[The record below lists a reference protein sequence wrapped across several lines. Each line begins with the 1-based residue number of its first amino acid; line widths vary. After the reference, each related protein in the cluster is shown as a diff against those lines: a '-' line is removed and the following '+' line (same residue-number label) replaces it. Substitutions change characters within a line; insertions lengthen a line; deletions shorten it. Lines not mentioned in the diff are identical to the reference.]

1 MAMTFSV
8 FTIGSGDLIL
18 QVFNAVAS
26 VFNNR
31 FGISAITSLGIMFG
45 GIFSLFEFSKSHDL
59 KVLMKWI
66 CMYVLVTSLILYPKA
81 TVVIEDRTGIDIK
94 PRIVDN
100 VPLSLAIFAS
110 FTSRIGIGL
119 TEMVE
124 TVFHLPDDMAYN
136 KTGMLMGSKLVL
148 ASKNFQIVDPEFN
161 QTINEF
167 MQQCVFYDLLLK
179 KYTIRELI
187 NTENPWEFIKAHTSQ
202 ARAFPFNGQIT
213 VCNIGA
219 AKLDTEWK
227 QIINQAATVYGGQ
240 ILGKNANVASLLYS
254 HLSEGYQFL
263 TNVSMQGEDI
273 LKTNLLSNALSN
285 ALSHYSAN
293 ANAPA
298 ALQAYEDT
306 KAELQSRST
315 MDQTGRQAA
324 IWMQYFKNIIEAV
337 SYSAFIFI
345 YFLSYFPFGAAIVRN
360 YLCGLFTLQALAPM
374 YAIIN
379 FAATFLAQN
388 RSMAFITSDSSN
400 GGLSIANIA
409 GITQANADAMAVAGY
424 LMWPVTLGGA
434 LMLFRGLPSAV
445 QSMGQLMG
453 GVVQHA
459 GSHVVAETVGGNIS
473 AGNTN
478 FGNHSMS
485 NTNANHWDTNVRYAA
500 GATTF
505 QTGTGST
512 ITHTAGGNEV
522 LDTRGGLSNLPVSIN
537 IAESTRMVASQQAQS
552 SLTAAIN
559 KSHAAGEQYSAGL
572 RQMDDYAQH
581 QSHSINSGTSFS
593 QTDST
598 GFNHSAHEV
607 SQLIDSFAQ
616 EHHVSHEKAGQ
627 VLGQVY
633 ADGKVGLSFL
643 GTGGGV
649 GVHASISASGRSAFG
664 SLYNDAHRFSQD
676 HNFSATLDSAKRAAK
691 ELHFRDNNDQ
701 GNRIAQS
708 FASSFDQGDN
718 YRIEASNQLSRS
730 ESYSNLASTSSEN
743 AASINANYTNE
754 FYQWM
759 RHQPAP
765 SSQYG
770 QGTWSKS
777 AIDNLGVNDPAELQ
791 RYADRYVQEKTGET
805 LQSFE
810 RSHHI
815 THGESAVREAYAH
828 QQNQIPNHTQRQ
840 YERFH
845 YEASNKS
852 GIHSVQ
858 INSSIKP
865 MVEKKLFTD
874 EDALS
879 KKTTDLKKS
888 IAPLNEKV
896 QGKVKGQ
903 VLGSLNGFR
912 DAKQWITEH
921 MRDRE

>member
-1 MAMTFSV
+1 MAMTLSV
-8 FTIGSGDLIL
+8 FTIGGGDLIL

-31 FGISAITSLGIMFG
+31 AGIGAITSLGIMFG
-45 GIFSLFEFSKSHDL
+45 GVFSLFEFSKSRDF
-59 KVLMKWI
+59 KVLMKWAS
-66 CMYVLVTSLILYPKA
+66 MYVLVTSLILYPKA

-136 KTGMLMGSKLVL
+136 KTGMLMGSKLVV
-148 ASKNFQIVDPEFN
+148 AAKNFQIIDPEFN

-179 KYTIRELI
+179 KYTVRELI
-187 NTENPWEFIKAHTSQ
+187 HSENPWEFIKTHTSQ
-202 ARAFPFNGQIT
+202 ARAFPLNGQIT
-213 VCNIGA
+213 VCNVGA
-219 AKLDTEWK
+219 SKLDKEWK
-227 QIINQAATVYGGQ
+227 QIISQAATVYGGQ

-273 LKTNLLSNALSN
+273 LKTNLLANSLSN

-337 SYSAFIFI
+337 FYSSFIFI

-388 RSMAFITSDSSN
+388 RSMSFITSDSSN
-400 GGLSIANIA
+400 GCLSIANIA

-473 AGNTN
+473 TGNAN
-478 FGNHSMS
+478 FGNHSMN
-485 NTNANHWDTNVRYAA
+485 NTNANHWDSNVRYAA
-500 GATTF
+500 GSASF

-522 LDTRGGLSNLPVSIN
+522 LDNRGGLSNLPVSIHV
-537 IAESTRMVASQQAQS
+537 AESTRMVASQQAQS
-552 SLTAAIN
+552 SLTAAFN

-572 RQMDDYAQH
+572 RQIDDYAHH
-581 QSHSINSGTSFS
+581 QSHAASSGTSYS
-593 QTDST
+593 QSDSA
-598 GFNHSAHEV
+598 GFNQSAHEV
-607 SQLIDSFAQ
+607 SQLVNSFAK
-616 EHHVSHEKAGQ
+616 EHHVSHEKAAQ

-633 ADGKVGLSFL
+633 ADAKVGLKFL

-649 GVHASISASGRSAFG
+649 GTHDSVSASGRSAFG
-664 SLYNDAHRFSQD
+664 GLYSDAHRFAQD
-676 HNFSATLDSAKRAAK
+676 HNFAETVDSAKRAVK
-691 ELHFRDNNDQ
+691 ESHFRDSSDQ
-701 GNRIAQS
+701 GDRLAQS
-708 FASSFDQGDN
+708 FASSFDKGDN

-730 ESYSNLASTSSEN
+730 ENYSHLASTSSEN
-743 AASINANYTNE
+743 AASINANYSQE
-754 FYQWM
+754 FYEWM

-777 AIDNLGVNDPAELQ
+777 GIDNLGVNEPAELQ
-791 RYADRYVQEKTGET
+791 RYADRFVEEKTGQT
-805 LQSFE
+805 VRAFE

-815 THGESAVREAYAH
+815 THGESGVRETYAH
-828 QQNQIPNHTQRQ
+828 QQNQISNHTQRQ
-840 YERFH
+840 YEHFH
-845 YEASNKS
+845 HEASQNS
-852 GIHSVQ
+852 GVHSATIDRKIQQDVEQ
-858 INSSIKP
+858 SLASRENEIAKRQSDLSDKAKP
-865 MVEKKLFTD
+865 LD
-874 EDALS
+874 
-879 KKTTDLKKS
+879 
-888 IAPLNEKV
+888 EKV
-896 QGKVKGQ
+896 HGKIEGQ
-903 VLGSLNGFR
+903 VWGSLNGMT
-912 DAKQWITEH
+912 DAKKWVSDDMKNQE
-921 MRDRE
+921 